1 MLAFFIRKN
10 VSFYNLAQFL
20 KRKKKINNNIKY
32 TIMALN
38 IKPLS
43 DRVLIEPVAAETQ
56 TASGIFIPDTAKE
69 KPQKGKV
76 VAVGNGT
83 KDHVMTVKI
92 GDTVLYGKYA
102 GTELKL
108 DGKDYLIM
116 REDDI
121 FAII

>member
-1 MLAFFIRKN
+1 MG
-10 VSFYNLAQFL
+10 
-20 KRKKKINNNIKY
+20 
-32 TIMALN
+32 LN

-43 DRVLIEPVAAETQ
+43 DRVVIEPVAAENK
-56 TASGIFIPDTAKE
+56 TASGIIIPETAKE

-76 VAVGNGT
+76 VAVGSGT
-83 KDHVMTVKI
+83 KDHKMTVKE

-108 DGKDYLIM
+108 EGTDYLIM

-121 FAII
+121 LAIV